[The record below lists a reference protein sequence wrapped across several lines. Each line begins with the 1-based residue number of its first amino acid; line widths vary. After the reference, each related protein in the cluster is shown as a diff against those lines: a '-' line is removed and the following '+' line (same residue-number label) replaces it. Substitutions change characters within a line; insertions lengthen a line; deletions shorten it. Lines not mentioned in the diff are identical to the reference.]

1 MSGAMRGVRVLEDPV
16 LARRADPDL
25 LSLALMD
32 ARNRTLRW
40 LSVFEAGGAWA
51 ANPDAAHP
59 VAPWR
64 CIGRAGWFQEQWIA
78 RHVQRRRGEAADPD
92 APRLP
97 SIDPMADRWF
107 GPVEGAAPGSAA
119 TRRTWRAWS
128 TRDDAPPDPVE
139 VRRYL
144 ADTLETTLDLLA
156 SSALDD
162 LSLHGFRLALMH
174 EDRLSEGL
182 AQAAQWLAVP
192 PIDQDPGVAGPP
204 ARAQREPLQV
214 GAGPVSLGASADE
227 GLVPPNERW
236 AHSVEVAAFEID
248 AQPVCWARFSE
259 FVEDGGYDEP
269 RWWTESGWAW
279 VQAQGRRAPRGVEQM
294 RGAAMAQ
301 RRGQIRRLPATQ
313 AATHLTLHEA
323 EAWCRWVGR
332 RLPTEAEWVRARAAA
347 AHRGWVWGDVWEW
360 MLDGPR
366 PYPGGQG
373 ARVAGFSTVP
383 TPRGW
388 GLLRGAS
395 AWTLPRAAHPGVRR
409 AAEPE
414 RDDLF
419 CGFRSCAL

>member
-32 ARNRTLRW
+32 SRNRTLRW

-119 TRRTWRAWS
+119 TRSTWRAWS

-156 SSALDD
+156 SSALDELD
-162 LSLHGFRLALMH
+162 TNVVGHPEPVRLRTPLGIGF
-174 EDRLSEGL
+174 
-182 AQAAQWLAVP
+182 
-192 PIDQDPGVAGPP
+192 PGRDAKSREPVHVFEVAGLVGIDPRVQQQP
-204 ARAQREPLQV
+204 MRAFHFFPRCHGWRRP
-214 GAGPVSLGASADE
+214 
-227 GLVPPNERW
+227 
-236 AHSVEVAAFEID
+236 
-248 AQPVCWARFSE
+248 
-259 FVEDGGYDEP
+259 P
-269 RWWTESGWAW
+269 RW
-279 VQAQGRRAPRGVEQM
+279 
-294 RGAAMAQ
+294 
-301 RRGQIRRLPATQ
+301 
-313 AATHLTLHEA
+313 
-323 EAWCRWVGR
+323 
-332 RLPTEAEWVRARAAA
+332 
-347 AHRGWVWGDVWEW
+347 
-360 MLDGPR
+360 
-366 PYPGGQG
+366 
-373 ARVAGFSTVP
+373 
-383 TPRGW
+383 
-388 GLLRGAS
+388 
-395 AWTLPRAAHPGVRR
+395 
-409 AAEPE
+409 
-414 RDDLF
+414 
-419 CGFRSCAL
+419 